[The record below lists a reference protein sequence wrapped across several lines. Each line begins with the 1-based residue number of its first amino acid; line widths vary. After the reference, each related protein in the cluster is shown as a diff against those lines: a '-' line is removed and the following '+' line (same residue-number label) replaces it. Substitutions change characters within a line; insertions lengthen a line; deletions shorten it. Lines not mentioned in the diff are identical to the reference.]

1 MSWYL
6 PHHLTSMHLP
16 FMRLSAMHKG
26 ISVGLLCSVGTA
38 VILPAAQAAT
48 MGKTVITSVQHQPL
62 TASITVT
69 SIRSADFS
77 ARLASPIIYQQL
89 GLTPQPSMSVSFV
102 PTSAT
107 TGTVV
112 ITSTQPITMPF
123 TDVVLALSDQGQRK
137 VIPKTLLMP
146 LATNVSIKQSS
157 SILATARQSDLSTLI
172 VNAHTANPLV
182 VKRGT
187 PPILANVK
195 SVQPVIHVNKTVT
208 LPVNNSALLS
218 DKNTDSPQILVASRQ
233 APPSLFASPKP
244 AEPVYNA
251 GLPIDP
257 PVKKSPSLAESNTS
271 SPQIIANSRQISPPA
286 FVKSKPA
293 LATSKIVKPISN
305 TSQPIELSVK
315 KSPSL
320 AESNASSSQIIANSH
335 QVSLPLLA
343 TPKPAFAKS
352 KATMPDF
359 NTSAPVELPV
369 KKSPSLAES
378 NTSSPQILVASRQ
391 APPPLF
397 ANPKSVEPIF
407 NASQP
412 IKRLPKRLLNNAV
425 SAAAPV
431 ANSPQILAV
440 SLQAPP
446 PLFASPKFASPK
458 AQKTD
463 LLAQSKV
470 PHNTISISERRINIV
485 STHQSLI
492 DIDQALPLA
501 AISNTSDTISSSDV
515 SAERIIELAS
525 VAKIDN
531 EPRQSAN
538 RVASYPSLNTQI
550 SRKIMTINLN
560 FNEASP
566 AKTISTKDHTQNR
579 LSSPLATQN
588 LSAPSYIVQ
597 KNDNLWVI
605 SQQVAEQNNL
615 DVLMVMN
622 QIKSQNLEAFIKK
635 DSNHLKVDAKL
646 DLSYYASVP
655 SQQGLQ
661 AAIADKR
668 QQRLNSN
675 KTV

>member
-157 SILATARQSDLSTLI
+157 SILATTKNRDHSTLI

-182 VKRGT
+182 VKRGA
-187 PPILANVK
+187 PPTLANVK
-195 SVQPVIHVNKTVT
+195 SVEPVIQANKTVT

-286 FVKSKPA
+286 FVKSKSA

-343 TPKPAFAKS
+343 IPKPIFVKS
-352 KATMPDF
+352 KTVEPSFDTSQLIDLPVKKSPSLAQSKTSSPQILVASRQAPPPLFASPKSIEPVF
-359 NTSAPVELPV
+359 NASQPIELPR

-397 ANPKSVEPIF
+397 AIPKT
-407 NASQP
+407 
-412 IKRLPKRLLNNAV
+412 
-425 SAAAPV
+425 
-431 ANSPQILAV
+431 
-440 SLQAPP
+440 
-446 PLFASPKFASPK
+446 
-458 AQKTD
+458 QKTD
-463 LLAQSKV
+463 ILVQSRV
-470 PHNTISISERRINIV
+470 PHNTISINEHRINTI
-485 STHQSLI
+485 STIRSQI
-492 DIDQALPLA
+492 DIDPVVPLI
-501 AISNTSDTISSSDV
+501 AINNTSDTISSSDV
-515 SAERIIELAS
+515 SADRIIELAS

-531 EPRQSAN
+531 EQRQPAS
-538 RVASYPSLNTQI
+538 RLASYPSLNTQI

-560 FNEASP
+560 FDEASSV
-566 AKTISTKDHTQNR
+566 KTISTKDHTQNR
-579 LSSPLATQN
+579 LSSPLAIQN
-588 LSAPSYIVQ
+588 LSTPSYIVQ

-622 QIKSQNLEAFIKK
+622 QIKTQNLNAFIKK

-646 DLSYYASVP
+646 DLSHYATVP

-668 QQRLNSN
+668 QQRSNSN

>member
-107 TGTVV
+107 SGTVV

-123 TDVVLALSDQGQRK
+123 TDVVLALSDQGQSK

-146 LATNVSIKQSS
+146 LATNASIKQSS
-157 SILATARQSDLSTLI
+157 SILATAKKSDPSTLI

-182 VKRGT
+182 VKRGA

-195 SVQPVIHVNKTVT
+195 SVQPVIQANKTVT

-218 DKNTDSPQILVASRQ
+218 DKKADSPQILVASRK
-233 APPSLFASPKP
+233 APPALFSGPKTV
-244 AEPVYNA
+244 EPVYNA

-343 TPKPAFAKS
+343 IPKPIFVKS
-352 KATMPDF
+352 KTVEPSFDTSQLIDLSVKKSPSLAQSKTSSPQILVASRQAPPPLFASPKSIEPVF
-359 NTSAPVELPV
+359 NASQPIELPI

-397 ANPKSVEPIF
+397 A
-407 NASQP
+407 
-412 IKRLPKRLLNNAV
+412 
-425 SAAAPV
+425 
-431 ANSPQILAV
+431 
-440 SLQAPP
+440 
-446 PLFASPKFASPK
+446 SPKT
-458 AQKTD
+458 QKTD
-463 LLAQSKV
+463 ILVQSRV
-470 PHNTISISERRINIV
+470 PHNTISINERRINTI
-485 STHQSLI
+485 STIRSQI
-492 DIDQALPLA
+492 DIDQVVPLI
-501 AISNTSDTISSSDV
+501 AINNTSDTISSSEV
-515 SAERIIELAS
+515 SADRIIELAS

-531 EPRQSAN
+531 EQRQPAS
-538 RVASYPSLNTQI
+538 RLASYPSLNTQI

-560 FNEASP
+560 FDEASS

-588 LSAPSYIVQ
+588 LSTPSYIVQ

-622 QIKSQNLEAFIKK
+622 QIKTQNLNAFIKK

-646 DLSYYASVP
+646 DLSHYATVP

-668 QQRLNSN
+668 QQRSNSN

>member
-146 LATNVSIKQSS
+146 LATSDSIKQSS
-157 SILATARQSDLSTLI
+157 SILATTRQSDPSTLI

-182 VKRGT
+182 VKRGA
-187 PPILANVK
+187 PPKLANVR
-195 SVQPVIHVNKTVT
+195 SIQPVIQANKTVT
-208 LPVNNSALLS
+208 LPVNDSDLLS
-218 DKNTDSPQILVASRQ
+218 DKNTDSPQILVASRK
-233 APPSLFASPKP
+233 APPPLFSSPKP

-251 GLPIDP
+251 GLPIDL

-271 SPQIIANSRQISPPA
+271 SPQIMANSHQISPPA
-286 FVKSKPA
+286 FATSKPA

-305 TSQPIELSVK
+305 TSKPIELSVK
-315 KSPSL
+315 KRPSL
-320 AESNASSSQIIANSH
+320 AESNASSSQIIANIH

-343 TPKPAFAKS
+343 TPKPALAKS
-352 KATMPDF
+352 KAAMPDF
-359 NTSAPVELPV
+359 NTSTPIELPV
-369 KKSPSLAES
+369 KKSPSLAESNTSSPQILVASRKAPPPLFSSPKSVEPVFNASQPIELPVLPIKKSPSLAES

-397 ANPKSVEPIF
+397 ASPK
-407 NASQP
+407 
-412 IKRLPKRLLNNAV
+412 L
-425 SAAAPV
+425 
-431 ANSPQILAV
+431 
-440 SLQAPP
+440 
-446 PLFASPKFASPK
+446 ASPKT
-458 AQKTD
+458 QKTD
-463 LLAQSKV
+463 ILVQSRV
-470 PHNTISISERRINIV
+470 PHNTISINERRINTI
-485 STHQSLI
+485 STIRSQV
-492 DIDQALPLA
+492 DIDQVVPLI
-501 AISNTSDTISSSDV
+501 AINNTFDTISSSDV
-515 SAERIIELAS
+515 SVDRIIELAS

-531 EPRQSAN
+531 EQRQPAS
-538 RVASYPSLNTQI
+538 RLASYPSLNTQI
-550 SRKIMTINLN
+550 SRKIMTVNLN
-560 FNEASP
+560 FDKASST
-566 AKTISTKDHTQNR
+566 KTISTKDHTQNR
-579 LSSPLATQN
+579 LSPLATQN
-588 LSAPSYIVQ
+588 LSTPSYIVQ

-622 QIKSQNLEAFIKK
+622 QIKSQNLDAFINKN
-635 DSNHLKVDAKL
+635 SNHLKVDAKL
-646 DLSYYASVP
+646 DLSYYDTVP

-675 KTV
+675 KTA

>member
-1 MSWYL
+1 MSWSWYHS
-6 PHHLTSMHLP
+6 HHLTSVHLP

-26 ISVGLLCSVGTA
+26 ISIGLLCSVGTA

-89 GLTPQPSMSVSFV
+89 GLTPQQSMSVSFV

-123 TDVVLALSDQGQRK
+123 TDVVLALNDQGQRK

-146 LATNVSIKQSS
+146 LATSDSIKQSS
-157 SILATARQSDLSTLI
+157 SILATTKQSDPSTLI

-182 VKRGT
+182 VKRGA
-187 PPILANVK
+187 PPTLANVK
-195 SVQPVIHVNKTVT
+195 SVEPVINVNKTDT
-208 LPVNNSALLS
+208 LPVNNTTLLS
-218 DKNTDSPQILVASRQ
+218 DKKTTSPQILVASRK
-233 APPSLFASPKP
+233 APPSLFSSPKS
-244 AEPVYNA
+244 ADPVYNA
-251 GLPIDP
+251 GLAIDL

-286 FVKSKPA
+286 FVRSKPA
-293 LATSKIVKPISN
+293 LATSKTVKQPVSN

-335 QVSLPLLA
+335 QISLPLLA

-352 KATMPDF
+352 ETAMPDF
-359 NTSAPVELPV
+359 NTSQYIELPV
-369 KKSPSLAES
+369 KKSPSLAEL

-397 ANPKSVEPIF
+397 ASHKLVEPIF

-412 IKRLPKRLLNNAV
+412 IKLLLDDAA
-425 SAAAPV
+425 SIAAPV

-446 PLFASPKFASPK
+446 PLFASPTT
-458 AQKTD
+458 QKTD
-463 LLAQSKV
+463 ILVQSRV
-470 PHNTISISERRINIV
+470 PHNTISINERRINSISAIHSRKDV
-485 STHQSLI
+485 NQVVPLI
-492 DIDQALPLA
+492 AIDKTFDA
-501 AISNTSDTISSSDV
+501 SSSFDT

-531 EPRQSAN
+531 EQRQQAS
-538 RVASYPSLNTQI
+538 RITSYPSLNTQI

-560 FNEASP
+560 FNEVSP
-566 AKTISTKDHTQNR
+566 AKMISTKDHTQNR
-579 LSSPLATQN
+579 LASPLATQKM
-588 LSAPSYIVQ
+588 STPSYIVQ

-622 QIKSQNLEAFIKK
+622 QIKSQNSDAFIKK

-646 DLSYYASVP
+646 DLSYYATVP